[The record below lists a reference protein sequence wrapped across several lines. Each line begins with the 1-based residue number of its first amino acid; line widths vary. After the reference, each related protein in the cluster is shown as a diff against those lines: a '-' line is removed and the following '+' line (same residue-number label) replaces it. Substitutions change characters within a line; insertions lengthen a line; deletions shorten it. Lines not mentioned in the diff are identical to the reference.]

1 MKKWFLGTVVLF
13 SMLSVFPAQVKY
25 DYYQDL
31 SESIKTDKEFE
42 KDFYKTRIPA
52 NYADA
57 FLYYTEEY
65 DKIDSTFRMKF
76 YSIMVHESGNFKRYV
91 NKNLNGSVDLG
102 PSQLNSYNINN
113 AAFMK
118 QYKPKDK
125 SHITTLY
132 CYYMVVS
139 INYYWD
145 LIKTYGDKYALYA
158 YNGGPK
164 AARIARNNIQ
174 DPRFASLVRATTSYN
189 RNVRKNVKRFSQEL
203 QEFIKVSRIEHI
215 TELKQQ
221 YSFITKLKN
230 SIPRRSVHQGKKFVS
245 DVVLYFIRKKQFRE
259 LQPNE
264 LVIKLNIIAGTF
276 QYQFTQG
283 NIA

>member
-1 MKKWFLGTVVLF
+1 MKKWFLGTIVLF

-31 SESIKTDKEFE
+31 SESIKTNKDFE

-91 NKNLNGSVDLG
+91 NKNPNGSVDLG
-102 PSQLNSYNINN
+102 PSQLNSYNIDN
-113 AAFMK
+113 AAFMR

-164 AARIARNNIQ
+164 AARIAKNNIQ

-203 QEFIKVSRIEHI
+203 REFIKVSRTEHI

-221 YSFITKLKN
+221 YSFIAKLKN
-230 SIPRRSVHQGKKFVS
+230 SIPRHSVHQGKKFVS
-245 DVVLYFIRKKQFRE
+245 DVILYFIRKKQFRE
-259 LQPNE
+259 FQPNE
-264 LVIKLNIIAGTF
+264 LVIKLNIITGTF